1 MSDILYYASVLII
14 AISVIL
20 FLLNLTANDKIFRKI
35 VLSVAI
41 LLIIGVVI
49 NLFIETNVSMSLFV
63 KTILINIMSILV
75 IVYIGIEKSLTKS
88 IVWGILFV
96 SIVVISG
103 TL

>member
-1 MSDILYYASVLII
+1 MSDLLYYASVLII

>member
-75 IVYIGIEKSLTKS
+75 IIYIGIEKSLTKS

>member
-1 MSDILYYASVLII
+1 MSDLLYYASVAVIV
-14 AISVIL
+14 ISVIL
-20 FLLNLTANDKIFRKI
+20 FLINPTTNDKIFRKI
-35 VLSVAI
+35 LKSIAI
-41 LLIIGVVI
+41 LLILGVVI